1 MTVTSKTMRFEPVL
15 IVAHDLAVILLL
27 PPVDVS
33 GLGGQPNQAQGVIRI
48 RVYRRLDLYRLYFL
62 FHFESIQKKRE
73 KIRKYLG
80 IRGKTGNFQGC
91 NWIQNGIKIFLTT
104 NFYMFEKL
112 KFKISCR

>member
-62 FHFESIQKKRE
+62 FHFESIQKSSKKRE
-73 KIRKYLG
+73 KNRKNLG
-80 IRGKTGNFQGC
+80 IRGKAGNFQG
-91 NWIQNGIKIFLTT
+91 
-104 NFYMFEKL
+104 
-112 KFKISCR
+112 